1 MTQGTLEFYSATYAV
16 ISRTPDVKQGVGNK
30 NFIKIIFKILH

>member
-16 ISRTPDVKQGVGNK
+16 ISRTPDIKQGVGKKELYQNY
-30 NFIKIIFKILH
+30 F